1 MINEKKLNKQNS
13 KFLSYL
19 GKSGQRPVC
28 EGYLEE
34 QNVKSGSG

>member
-1 MINEKKLNKQNS
+1 MINEKLNKWNS
-13 KFLSYL
+13 KFLAYL

-28 EGYLEE
+28 AGYLEE